1 MRQGLHLYLR
11 LMGAHVRA
19 QMQYKLSFVADV
31 LSTLLGMLL
40 EFASVWVLFT
50 HIAALGGWSFP
61 EVAFLY
67 GTAELSLSLAQM
79 LTSGFDYLPEAVRW
93 GQFDSVLIRPRGLF
107 FQVLASRLSMRRFG
121 RALQGVFVLALAL
134 SWLDPSWDFGR
145 WLFLGWTV
153 LGGTLLFAGLFVV
166 GATSS
171 FWTVESLEVFNI
183 LTYGGSTLISYPLSI
198 YSEWLR
204 NVFLFVVPLGFANFY
219 PALFLLGKDDP
230 FGLPDFMPFL
240 SVPLCALVFLLSLW
254 FWRFGV
260 RHYQSTGN

>member
-1 MRQGLHLYLR
+1 MRQGIRLYLN
-11 LMGAHVRA
+11 LIGAHVRA

-40 EFASVWVLFT
+40 EFASVWVLFA
-50 HIAALGGWSFP
+50 HIATLGGWSFP

-79 LTSGFDYLPEAVRW
+79 LTSGFDYLPDAVRL
-93 GQFDSVLIRPRGLF
+93 GQFDGVLIRPRGLF
-107 FQVLASRLSMRRFG
+107 FQVLAWRLSIRRVG
-121 RALQGVFVLALAL
+121 RALQGVLVLGLALG
-134 SWLDPSWDFGR
+134 WLGISWDLGH
-145 WLFLGWTV
+145 WLFLGWTL

-166 GATSS
+166 GATAS
-171 FWTVESLEVFNI
+171 FWTVESLEAFNI
-183 LTYGGSTLISYPLSI
+183 LTYGGSTLISYPLNI
-198 YSEWLR
+198 YAEWLR
-204 NVFLFVVPLGFANFY
+204 NAFLFVVPLGFVNFY
-219 PALFLLGKDDP
+219 PALLLLGKEDP
-230 FGLPDFMPFL
+230 FGLPDFMPLL